1 MIIKNDQQQVLV
13 LPNKK
18 GKISSFINCWIPF
31 LLKYFV
37 TKAAPSDLL
46 NFFHFLNSAQ
56 SPQSKGPTPGLNIDF
71 PESSFSNCKVKL
83 SASEIIKHLSDRESR
98 FVRILPIAGA
108 EHITKKEV
116 DGLLEES
123 FPEFNQNYR
132 LSETERTFFEKNV
145 KSFKCEFKSKHYA
158 KAFINKN
165 FNEFRIKPIMSID
178 Y

>member
-56 SPQSKGPTPGLNIDF
+56 SPQSKGPTPGFNIDF
-71 PESSFSNCKVKL
+71 PESSFKNCDVKL
-83 SASEIIKHLSDRESR
+83 SASEIMEHLRDRESR
-98 FVRILPIAGA
+98 YVFMHPIEGS
-108 EHITKKEV
+108 EDITKDAVK
-116 DGLLEES
+116 GLLKEL
-123 FPEFNQNYR
+123 FPEFNQNYHR
-132 LSETERTFFEKNV
+132 VRETKKTFFKKKVN
-145 KSFKCEFKSKHYA
+145 SFKIEFVSKQYR
-158 KAFINKN
+158 KAFLL
-165 FNEFRIKPIMSID
+165 
-178 Y
+178 